1 MISLPSFFKSK
12 LTPPEQPKV
21 EPSFKSRQS
30 KVNLEK
36 EDVLTENPEVQ
47 RARHR
52 LIGAGFLLLI
62 AVIGLP
68 RLFDSQPKKINNDV
82 VVKVVQSVTNSPSN
96 VMKPIEEEKVISSSV
111 ADTSVSQSPSKS
123 PNSDTAILPSLSQE
137 KAKGSSDSTKAL
149 SDNTKGNSENSSTTN
164 LANKKGSLQTDPGE
178 VIVNSKS
185 INNPKNVAQ
194 DTSNNKADVKGAKYI
209 VQVAALSNNDRV
221 KTLTN
226 KIKDLNITTY
236 VLEKKRDAPDSAVI
250 YLVRAGPFNSKDDA
264 VIAEKKISTLG
275 MGLLPTIVEI
285 NK

>member
-1 MISLPSFFKSK
+1 MISLPSFFKKK
-12 LTPPEQPKV
+12 LTSPEQPKV

-96 VMKPIEEEKVISSSV
+96 VMKSVDDKVISSTS
-111 ADTSVSQSPSKS
+111 ADTNVSQSTSKPS
-123 PNSDTAILPSLSQE
+123 NSDIAIQPSISQD
-137 KAKGSSDSTKAL
+137 KAKGSTESNKVL
-149 SDNTKGNSENSSTTN
+149 SDNSKGNPDSSSTTN

-185 INNPKNVAQ
+185 INTPKNVDQYA
-194 DTSNNKADVKGAKYI
+194 TNNKADVKGAKYI
-209 VQVAALSNNDRV
+209 VQVTALSNNDRV
-221 KTLTN
+221 KTLIN

-264 VIAEKKISTLG
+264 VAAEKKISTLG

>member
-1 MISLPSFFKSK
+1 MISLPSFFKKK

-96 VMKPIEEEKVISSSV
+96 VMKSVDDKVISSTS
-111 ADTSVSQSPSKS
+111 ADTSVSQSTSKPS
-123 PNSDTAILPSLSQE
+123 NSDMAIQPSTSQE
-137 KAKGSSDSTKAL
+137 KAKGSTESNKVL
-149 SDNTKGNSENSSTTN
+149 SDNAKGNPESSSTTN

-185 INNPKNVAQ
+185 INTPKNVAQ
-194 DTSNNKADVKGAKYI
+194 DATNNKADVKGAKYI
-209 VQVAALSNNDRV
+209 VQVTALSNNDRV

-264 VIAEKKISTLG
+264 VAAEKKISTLG